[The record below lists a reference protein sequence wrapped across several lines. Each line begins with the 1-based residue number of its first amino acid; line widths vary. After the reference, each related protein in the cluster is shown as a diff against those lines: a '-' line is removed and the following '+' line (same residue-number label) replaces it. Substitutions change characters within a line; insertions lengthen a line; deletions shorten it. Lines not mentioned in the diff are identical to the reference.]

1 MARNLAAQ
9 CEETIVQYRE
19 TVAHI
24 PWITTGYYVFSISSP
39 IFHFHGAMG
48 VRGTRRLE
56 YKTERLA
63 IVKKEKRKKR
73 NFSRVRRRP
82 GLMYRL
88 VLCKQMHIETI
99 QRSKESVALL
109 APYVRTLPCATTR

>member
-1 MARNLAAQ
+1 MFSQFPHPYFIFTVLWEF
-9 CEETIVQYRE
+9 EELE
-19 TVAHI
+19 D
-24 PWITTGYYVFSISSP
+24 WN
-39 IFHFHGAMG
+39 
-48 VRGTRRLE
+48 TRRRGKE
-56 YKTERLA
+56 IDNDCRLA